1 MFKKM
6 SEYVILFPEF
16 QEENTDFV
24 GSLKRNSILRNKK
37 KVNFQH
43 FVPEHFA
50 SEKTARNSVLW
61 NKNSNNF
68 SVFCSKLFYV
78 RKKALNSAC

>member
-6 SEYVILFPEF
+6 SEYVILFPDF

-24 GSLKRNSILRNKK
+24 GSLKKPTRNSICGTKIK
-37 KVNFQH
+37 GNFQH

-50 SEKTARNSVLW
+50 AEETARNSVLW
-61 NKNSNNF
+61 NKNRNKL
-68 SVFCSKLFYV
+68 SVFCSELFHG
-78 RKKALNSAC
+78 RNRL